1 MEQGSQK
8 QYNDRDARDQQA
20 LLPGQAVEFQTTQL
34 EDGLPAALTEKCP
47 ESWPYIDETQA
58 EGVLRMNTWHIR

>member
-47 ESWPYIDETQA
+47 ES
-58 EGVLRMNTWHIR
+58 